1 MPSHPKRGGSTSA
14 GRAPEETEMAER
26 TLAVIMAGG
35 MGERLRPLTDVRA
48 KPAVPFGA
56 IFRIIDFT
64 LSNCINSGI
73 RQILVLTQYKSR
85 SLSRHLSTG
94 FNFLSQRLDEFIE
107 EIPAQMQLGSQWYK
121 GTADA
126 IRQNRRYIDS
136 VAPGHV
142 LILAGDHIYK
152 MDYRKLHKFHLERG
166 AGLTVSVIRV
176 PAATAANQYGVLE
189 VDETGR
195 IVGFE
200 EKPKEPKCIPGTA
213 DCLASMGIYIFD
225 AKVLNEWLDN
235 DLVDFGKDVIP
246 AMVKA
251 GEPIYAFDFST
262 LNQIEDYV
270 AISRDGI
277 RVKELRT
284 TDDSGYWR
292 DVGSLDSYW
301 QANIDLVSAK
311 PAFSLYGERWPF
323 FRCPTF
329 FPPAKFVHEAGSRTG
344 MAVNSIVAEGVIVS
358 GAHVRAS
365 VLGAGTFVHSHALV
379 EHSVIFGG
387 TIHKETLLETSIGRN
402 CRVRNAIIDRNVTLH
417 EGTMIGYERAD
428 DERRGLKTHPIA
440 GSSDYVVVVARDTV
454 L

>member
-1 MPSHPKRGGSTSA
+1 
-14 GRAPEETEMAER
+14 MAER

-126 IRQNRRYIDS
+126 IRQNMRFINR
-136 VAPGHV
+136 VAADHV
-142 LILAGDHIYK
+142 LVLAGDHIYK
-152 MDYRKLHKFHLERG
+152 MDYRLLRNYHLERQ
-166 AGLTVSVIRV
+166 AGLTVSVIPV
-176 PAATAANQYGVLE
+176 PASVAAGQYGVLE
-189 VDETGR
+189 VDDAGR

-200 EKPKEPKCIPGTA
+200 EKPSQPKYIRGTNN
-213 DCLASMGIYIFD
+213 CMASMGIYIFRTD
-225 AKVLNEWLDN
+225 ALHKWLDN

-246 AMVKA
+246 AMIKA
-251 GEPIYAFDFST
+251 GEPVCAFDFST
-262 LNQIEDYV
+262 MNRIEDYV
-270 AISRDGI
+270 VVARDGVW
-277 RVKELRT
+277 RKELKRT
-284 TDDSGYWR
+284 EDSSYWR
-292 DVGSLDSYW
+292 DVGSLESYW
-301 QANIDLVSAK
+301 QANIDLVSAR
-311 PAFSLYGERWPF
+311 PSFSLYGERWPF

-329 FPPAKFVHEAGSRTG
+329 FPPAKFVHEAGARTG

-358 GAHVRAS
+358 GALVRAS
-365 VLGAGTFVHSHALV
+365 VIGAGTSVHSHALV
-379 EHSVIFGG
+379 EYSVLFGG
-387 TIHKETLLETSIGRN
+387 TIHKEKLLETSIGRH
-402 CRVRNAIIDRNVTLH
+402 CRVRNAIIDRNVTLR
-417 EGTMIGYERAD
+417 EGTVIGYDRAA
-428 DERRGLKTHPIA
+428 DEARGLRTQQIT
-440 GSSDYVVVVARDTV
+440 GTSEYVVAVGRDQV

>member
-1 MPSHPKRGGSTSA
+1 MSD
-14 GRAPEETEMAER
+14 R

-64 LSNCINSGI
+64 LSNCINSDV
-73 RQILVLTQYKSR
+73 RQILVLTQYKSH

-126 IRQNRRYIDS
+126 IRQNMGYISAVGPD
-136 VAPGHV
+136 HV
-142 LILAGDHIYK
+142 LVLAGDHIYK
-152 MDYRKLHKFHLERG
+152 MDYRRLRQFHLERG

-176 PAATAANQYGVLE
+176 PAAMAAGQYGVLE

-200 EKPKEPKCIPGTA
+200 EKPAEPKCLPGSKL
-213 DCLASMGIYIFD
+213 CMASMGIYIFD
-225 AKVLNEWLDN
+225 ARTLRAWLDN
-235 DLVDFGKDVIP
+235 DLVDFGKDIIP
-246 AMVKA
+246 AMLRA
-251 GEPIYAFDFST
+251 GEPVYAFDFSM
-262 LNQIEDYV
+262 LNRIEDYV
-270 AISRDGI
+270 FLTRDGSW
-277 RVKELRT
+277 VKELQPT
-284 TDDSGYWR
+284 EDSGYWR
-292 DVGSLDSYW
+292 DVGTLDSYW

-311 PAFSLYGERWPF
+311 PPFSLYGERWPF

-329 FPPAKFVHEAGSRTG
+329 FPPAKFVHEDGRRTG

-358 GAHVRAS
+358 GALVRAS
-365 VLGAGTFVHSHALV
+365 VLGAGTVVHSHAVV
-379 EHSVIFGG
+379 EYSVIFGG
-387 TIHKETLLETSIGRN
+387 TIHKERLMETSIGRH
-402 CRVRNAIIDRNVTLH
+402 CRVRNAIIDRHVTLR
-417 EGTMIGYERAD
+417 EGTVIGYDRAD
-428 DERRGLKTHPIA
+428 DERRGLRTQPIA
-440 GSSDYVVVVARDTV
+440 GRSDYVVVVARDTE

>member
-1 MPSHPKRGGSTSA
+1 MSD
-14 GRAPEETEMAER
+14 R

-56 IFRIIDFT
+56 IFRIVDFT
-64 LSNCINSGI
+64 LSNCINSDV
-73 RQILVLTQYKSR
+73 RQILVLTQYKSH

-126 IRQNRRYIDS
+126 IRQNMGYIGAVGPD
-136 VAPGHV
+136 HV
-142 LILAGDHIYK
+142 LVLAGDHIYK
-152 MDYRKLHKFHLERG
+152 MDYRRLRQFHLERG

-176 PAATAANQYGVLE
+176 PAAMAAGQYGVLE

-200 EKPKEPKCIPGTA
+200 EKPAEPKCLPGSNL
-213 DCLASMGIYIFD
+213 CMASMGIYIFD
-225 AKVLNEWLDN
+225 ARTLRAWLDN
-235 DLVDFGKDVIP
+235 DLVDFGKDIIP
-246 AMVKA
+246 AMLRA
-251 GEPIYAFDFST
+251 REPVYAFDFSM
-262 LNQIEDYV
+262 LNRIEDYV
-270 AISRDGI
+270 FLTRDGTW
-277 RVKELRT
+277 VKELQPT
-284 TDDSGYWR
+284 EDSGYWR
-292 DVGSLDSYW
+292 DVGTLDSYW

-311 PAFSLYGERWPF
+311 PPFSLYGERWPF

-329 FPPAKFVHEAGSRTG
+329 FPPAKFVHEDGRRTG

-358 GAHVRAS
+358 GALVRAS
-365 VLGAGTFVHSHALV
+365 VLGAGTVVHSHAVV
-379 EHSVIFGG
+379 EYSVIFGG
-387 TIHKETLLETSIGRN
+387 TIHKERLMETSIGRH
-402 CRVRNAIIDRNVTLH
+402 CRVRNAIIDRHVTLR
-417 EGTMIGYERAD
+417 EGTVIGYDRAD
-428 DERRGLKTHPIA
+428 DERRGLRTQPIA
-440 GSSDYVVVVARDTV
+440 GRSDYVAVVARDTE